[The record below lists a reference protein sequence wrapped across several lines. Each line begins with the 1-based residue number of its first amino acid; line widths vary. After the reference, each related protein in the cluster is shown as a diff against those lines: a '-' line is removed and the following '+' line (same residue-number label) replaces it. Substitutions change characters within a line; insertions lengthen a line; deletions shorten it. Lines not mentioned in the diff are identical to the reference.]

1 MEQNL
6 GFMIEGYQKLNFFGH
21 EVWITTTHV
30 CMLIV
35 CITLVIFGLVV
46 NRKMRHAKEIPGG
59 LQNIAE
65 TYVELLDNIVK
76 GNMFRHWR
84 KYANYILT
92 IFMFI
97 FFANISGLFGL
108 RPPDGRFLYDA
119 DTGFG
124 DICSHSVQCH

>member
-59 LQNIAE
+59 LQNIA
-65 TYVELLDNIVK
+65 
-76 GNMFRHWR
+76 
-84 KYANYILT
+84 
-92 IFMFI
+92 
-97 FFANISGLFGL
+97 
-108 RPPDGRFLYDA
+108 
-119 DTGFG
+119 
-124 DICSHSVQCH
+124 

>member
-1 MEQNL
+1 MQSKSRFVRQKYKVKEGERMEQNL

-76 GNMFRHWR
+76 GNS
-84 KYANYILT
+84 
-92 IFMFI
+92 
-97 FFANISGLFGL
+97 SG
-108 RPPDGRFLYDA
+108 
-119 DTGFG
+119 TGASMPTTF
-124 DICSHSVQCH
+124 